1 MEFYSG
7 KYGLDRRRAVGDFG
21 QFDTIAYASGDILS
35 SSAVSFASVARSTGF
50 SGKISRIMLKENAT
64 TGSIVKPAL
73 RLWVFSASVTP
84 SARNS
89 PQAFTTTQLD
99 VFVGTISI
107 ANTDWIDC
115 ASLTASVEKE
125 LNLPYV
131 LQSNSTT
138 LWIVPEIRGA
148 YTFNSTDR
156 IVAQLI
162 TEVD

>member
-7 KYGLDRRRAVGDFG
+7 KYGLDRRRSVGDFG
-21 QFDTIAYASGDILS
+21 QFDTVAYASGDILS
-35 SSAVSFASVARSTGF
+35 SAAVPFAAVARSTGY
-50 SGKISRIMLKENAT
+50 SGKIARIMLKENAT
-64 TGSIVKPAL
+64 TGSIIKPAL

-84 SARNS
+84 ASRNS
-89 PQAFTTTQLD
+89 PQAFTNTQLD

-125 LNLPYV
+125 VNLPYV
-131 LQSNSTT
+131 LQTNSTT
-138 LWIVPEIRGA
+138 LYVVPEVRAA

-156 IVAQLI
+156 IVAQVI

>member
-7 KYGLDRRRAVGDFG
+7 KYGLDRRRSVGDFG
-21 QFDTIAYASGDILS
+21 QFDTVAYATGDILS
-35 SSAVSFASVARSTGF
+35 SSAIAFGSVARSTGY
-50 SGKISRIMLKENAT
+50 SGKVARIVLKENAT

-84 SARNS
+84 ATRNS

-99 VFVGTISI
+99 VFVGTINI
-107 ANTDWIDC
+107 ANADWIDC

-125 LNLPYV
+125 LNIPYV

-138 LWIVPEIRGA
+138 LYIVPEVRSP